1 MDTFHDALE
10 GLVLAEV
17 DLGENGDEP
26 SGLSI
31 GPCIEVTVDQRFTGG
46 ALAVISLY
54 GLPALLAE
62 CGLTET
68 G

>member
-1 MDTFHDALE
+1 MTD
-10 GLVLAEV
+10 
-17 DLGENGDEP
+17 
-26 SGLSI
+26 
-31 GPCIEVTVDQRFTGG
+31 DQRFTGG
-46 ALAVISLY
+46 ALAVISRY